1 MCPDEGDPESTNSDY
16 LLRKRNKQEAH
27 SLFIMQFFRSMTRF
41 VLILG
46 LLAGFST
53 SFSQGYDP
61 EKVNKK
67 AINVYN
73 QALEKAQGG
82 HYQESIHFLLQS
94 IQIDGKYID
103 AYLSLAGVYGQLK
116 DYGHSINYYEQAFA
130 LDSDYTFEYKLS
142 YSINLA
148 GLGEFQKALD
158 AVNHLLSKNPPQ
170 NSNTYKAAVYRRKC
184 YEFAVEYARKH
195 QTGNYVFEPRNL
207 GDSINSIESEYFPSL
222 TIDGKELVFT
232 RRLGNFNE
240 DFFYSK
246 KNKNQWELAKPLEGD
261 INTEQNEG
269 AQNISQ
275 DGQWLVFTG
284 CNRPRGF
291 GSCDIYI
298 SYLTSQGWSEALSLG
313 NRVNSDQWESQPC
326 LSPDKRDL
334 YFASR
339 QFGGY
344 GGSDI
349 YVCHLQTNGKWSE
362 PENLGPDIN
371 TSGDEQCPFIH
382 ADNQTLYFT
391 SDFWPGYGDDDLFY
405 ARKGPHGVWTNPINL
420 GYPVNTINKE
430 GTLFITSDGKTAYY
444 ASDRSDS
451 KGGLDI
457 YSFELREDIRPY
469 KTLWVRGQ
477 VFDKKT
483 TRGLPS
489 AVELIDL
496 ATKQTISKVQT
507 DEHGNYL
514 ITLPGGKDYAF
525 NVNRKGYLFYSDN
538 FSLSQ
543 KTPDSIYEKN
553 IPLQPLEANAVIVLN
568 NIFFDVNK
576 FELKPE
582 SQVEL
587 EKVIQLLR
595 DNPTLKIEISGHTD
609 NVGKPAAN
617 LALSNN
623 RSKSVVNYLI
633 TNGIS
638 SQRLSFKGFGET
650 QPVADNKTEEGKA
663 KNRRTELKIIE
674 Q

>member
-1 MCPDEGDPESTNSDY
+1 MKNLAFY
-16 LLRKRNKQEAH
+16 LATH
-27 SLFIMQFFRSMTRF
+27 F
-41 VLILG
+41 LIL
-46 LLAGFST
+46 T
-53 SFSQGYDP
+53 SFAQSYNP
-61 EKVNKK
+61 EKVDKK
-67 AINVYN
+67 AVKVYDK
-73 QALEKAQGG
+73 ALEQAKAGS
-82 HYQESIHFLLQS
+82 YKESIDFLLQS
-94 IQIDGKYID
+94 ISIDKNYID
-103 AYLSLAGVYGQLK
+103 AYLSLAGVYGQIK
-116 DYGHSINYYEQAFA
+116 DYAHSVSYYEQAFA
-130 LDSDYTFEYKLS
+130 LDSDYTAEYKLS

-148 GLGEFQKALD
+148 GLGQFQKALD
-158 AVNHLLSKNPPQ
+158 AVNQLLAKNPPQ
-170 NSNTYKAAVYRRKC
+170 NSSTYKAAMYRKKC
-184 YEFAVEYARKH
+184 FSFAVGYERKH
-195 QTGNYVFEPRNL
+195 QTANYVFAPKNL
-207 GDSINSIESEYFPSL
+207 GDSVNSIESEYFPSL
-222 TIDGKELVFT
+222 TIDGKELFFT
-232 RRLGNFNE
+232 RRVGNFNE
-240 DFFYSK
+240 DFFYSRK
-246 KNKNQWELAKPLEGD
+246 DPAGWTMARPLEGD

-298 SYLTSQGWSEALSLG
+298 SYLTSQGWSEALTLG
-313 NRVNSDQWESQPC
+313 NKVNSDQWESQPC

-339 QFGGY
+339 QFGGF

-349 YVCHLQTNGKWSE
+349 YVCHLQTNGKWTE

-371 TSGDEQCPFIH
+371 TPGNEQCPFIH

-391 SDFWPGYGDDDLFY
+391 SDYWPGYGDDDLFY
-405 ARKGPHGVWTNPINL
+405 ARKGPNGIWTNPVNL
-420 GYPVNTINKE
+420 GFPVNTINKE

-457 YSFELREDIRPY
+457 YNFDLREDVRPF

-496 ATKQTISKVQT
+496 ATRQTISRVQT

-514 ITLPGGKDYAF
+514 ITLPVGKEYAF

-538 FSLSQ
+538 FSLIRNA
-543 KTPDSIYEKN
+543 PDSIYEKN
-553 IPLQPLEANAVIVLN
+553 IPLQPIEANAAIVLN

-576 FELKPE
+576 YELKPE

-587 EKVIQLLR
+587 EKVIQLLQ
-595 DNPTLKIEISGHTD
+595 DNPTIKIQISGHTD
-609 NVGKPAAN
+609 NVGKPATN
-617 LALSNN
+617 LTLSNN
-623 RSKSVVNYLI
+623 RARAVVNYLI
-633 TNGIS
+633 SKGIT
-638 SQRLSFKGFGET
+638 SQRLSYKGYGET
-650 QPVADNKTEEGKA
+650 QPVADNKTEDGKA
-663 KNRRTELKIIE
+663 KNRRTELKVTG